1 VYTRVPRCT
10 SSLWLLSGV
19 ELFLPGHSVT
29 HPCCVSVSRFFL
41 IAEGISLCGNHYK
54 SLPFV
59 WALVATFSTLMKGQR
74 SRNEAWRMNL
84 TLQNGFHTCFITR
97 LGLRL
102 ALSCTLTQHSIST
115 LLPEPKRPCC
125 TPKKGVTQ
133 VPSENWSDSLLP
145 PEAGLNLN
153 SGSYKSDEWGS
164 QIGSQ
169 AFPCSLCNQNSIPS
183 LTRREAPPLRWT
195 WSSGAWQGQLFQW
208 DGDFEPVTRSGI
220 ATIQVQGG
228 LTEMLQ
234 EGWDRLRGHQSFQEV
249 SY

>member
-1 VYTRVPRCT
+1 VYTQVPRCT

-84 TLQNGFHTCFITR
+84 TLQNGLHTCFTTR
-97 LGLRL
+97 LCLGL

-115 LLPEPKRPCC
+115 VLPEPKRPCC

-133 VPSENWSDSLLP
+133 VPSKNWSDSLLP
-145 PEAGLNLN
+145 LEAGLNLN
-153 SGSYKSDEWGS
+153 SGSYMSDEWGS

-169 AFPCSLCNQNSIPS
+169 AFPCSLCN
-183 LTRREAPPLRWT
+183 
-195 WSSGAWQGQLFQW
+195 
-208 DGDFEPVTRSGI
+208 
-220 ATIQVQGG
+220 
-228 LTEMLQ
+228 
-234 EGWDRLRGHQSFQEV
+234 
-249 SY
+249 